1 MSRFLVLLVV
11 SPLLAILLPGL
22 LRFRLS
28 IGVAGLKGDFS
39 HFPLNFV
46 AVTKPRQCLVL
57 QFSESPDPSS
67 EVMICH

>member
-39 HFPLNFV
+39 HCPSNFV
-46 AVTKPRQCLVL
+46 VGTKPRQCLIL
-57 QFSESPDPSS
+57 QFSESPDLSS
-67 EVMICH
+67 E